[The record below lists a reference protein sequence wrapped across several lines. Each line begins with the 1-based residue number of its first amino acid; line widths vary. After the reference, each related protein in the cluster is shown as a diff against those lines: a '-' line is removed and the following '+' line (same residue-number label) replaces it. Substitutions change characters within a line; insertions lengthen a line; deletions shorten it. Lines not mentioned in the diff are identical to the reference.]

1 MRVFDFTDDIY
12 YIINIIMID
21 EMNNYKCNKLMYIG
35 MILIINIRNYKLN
48 FIKVWYKLILWK

>member
-1 MRVFDFTDDIY
+1 MRVFDFIDDIY

-35 MILIINIRNYKLN
+35 MIFIINIRNYKLN

>member
-1 MRVFDFTDDIY
+1 MRVFDFIDDIY

>member
-1 MRVFDFTDDIY
+1 
-12 YIINIIMID
+12 MID